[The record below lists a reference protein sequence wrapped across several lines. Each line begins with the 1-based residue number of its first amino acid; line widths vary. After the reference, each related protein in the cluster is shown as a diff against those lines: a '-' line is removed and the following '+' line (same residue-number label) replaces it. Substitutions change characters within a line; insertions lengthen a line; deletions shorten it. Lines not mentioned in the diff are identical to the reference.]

1 MRASLILASMFAFCG
16 GVPKVAPDR
25 VEAVHEARDEDAVKA
40 CTMLGRFIGSSTQA
54 GEQGVLQARAEARTK
69 CAASGATD
77 FVYDSE
83 SVSPDVVTVAAK
95 AYDCGAPK

>member
-1 MRASLILASMFAFCG
+1 MFAFCG
-16 GVPKVAPDR
+16 STPKVAPER
-25 VEAVHEARDEDAVKA
+25 VEAMHEAKDEDAVKA
-40 CTMLGRFIGSSTQA
+40 CTMLGRFVGSSTQA
-54 GEQGVLQARAEARTK
+54 GEQGLLQARAEARTK